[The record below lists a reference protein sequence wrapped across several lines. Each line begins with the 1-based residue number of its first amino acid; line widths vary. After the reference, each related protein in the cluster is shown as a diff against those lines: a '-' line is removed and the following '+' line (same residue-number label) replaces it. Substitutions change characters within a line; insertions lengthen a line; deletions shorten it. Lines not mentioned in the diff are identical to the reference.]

1 MAGRNSQQKSLWG
14 QMSPMKSVTLH
25 LVTASRTSGLI
36 GSCPHL
42 VMDKFIDGK
51 PFFQSAYGTTPNL
64 AHPGYCRAYHQDWT
78 WAITFRIDAKKAVWS
93 DPTGRKRVSLL
104 LGKELCQRLP
114 EVRLYYFLTTKIH
127 EDLWLKMRIE
137 LRQMTVS
144 TASNSVGALLYS

>member
-1 MAGRNSQQKSLWG
+1 MMMVASLCNTRWRSKRKWIFVVSQVKWLMSKFGDRWAYQGWTFFSIRLW
-14 QMSPMKSVTLH
+14 
-25 LVTASRTSGLI
+25 SRTDFGP
-36 GSCPHL
+36 SC
-42 VMDKFIDGK
+42 
-51 PFFQSAYGTTPNL
+51 
-64 AHPGYCRAYHQDWT
+64 YCRVYHQDWT